1 VGGQVWPLVAVA
13 AVLVAAGL
21 VLARYARPRRTDRRY
36 RQAML
41 NGFAT
46 ALLGLV
52 LLVVAVLRARR

>member
-1 VGGQVWPLVAVA
+1 MGAQGWPVVAVA
-13 AVLVAAGL
+13 AVLVVGGL
-21 VLARYARPRRTDRRY
+21 ALARHARPRRADRRY

-52 LLVVAVLRARR
+52 LLAIAVLRVRR

>member
-1 VGGQVWPLVAVA
+1 MWPLVAVA

>member
-1 VGGQVWPLVAVA
+1 MWPLVAVA
-13 AVLVAAGL
+13 AVMVAAGL
-21 VLARYARPRRTDRRY
+21 GLAWYARPRRTDRRY